1 MWASRQDLDHQ
12 HATLVTGWALPER
25 RSDEF
30 LITLTK
36 ILSAFEGRRFRV
48 LLTRLDH
55 WVAFIRA
62 LAGNQVRPNWKLAR
76 PMDRRLCRDRDA
88 QRRQSHHASGRRRS
102 GRPASASPQNWQGGR
117 GAIDPNTGFSK
128 PDLLALGQP
137 TVVLVNGP

>member
-102 GRPASASPQNWQGGR
+102 GRPASKRKPSKLAR
-117 GAIDPNTGFSK
+117 GEGSDRPKYRLFKTRSSGTRATYCCSC
-128 PDLLALGQP
+128 
-137 TVVLVNGP
+137 